1 MEMSINGYK
10 QTVLATTDRIQITL
24 MLYDGALNQLK
35 MAKAKM
41 QNGDIASKGSKG
53 IHFTK
58 ATNIISELSNVLDM
72 EKGGELSR
80 NLRNL
85 YEFVL
90 RRLLHSNLN
99 NDIKALED
107 AERVVAIIRDAWK
120 EMMTKIKQ
128 PQQSEQSAQ
137 IQVGV

>member
-1 MEMSINGYK
+1 MNINGYK
-10 QTVLATTDRIQITL
+10 QTVLATTDRVQITL

-35 MAKAKM
+35 MAKIKM
-41 QNGDIASKGSKG
+41 QNGDIASKG

-58 ATNIISELSNVLDM
+58 ATNIISEMSNVLDM
-72 EKGGELSR
+72 EKGGEISR

-85 YEFVL
+85 YEFIL

-107 AERVVAIIRDAWK
+107 AEKVVSIIRNSWK
-120 EMMTKIKQ
+120 EMMTNMKQ
-128 PQQSEQSAQ
+128 PQQSEQSVH
-137 IQVGV
+137 IQAGI

>member
-41 QNGDIASKGSKG
+41 QNGDIASKG

>member
-1 MEMSINGYK
+1 MAMNINGYK
-10 QTVLATTDRIQITL
+10 QTVLATTDRVQITL

-35 MAKAKM
+35 MAKTKM
-41 QNGDIASKGSKG
+41 QTGDIASKG

-58 ATNIISELSNVLDM
+58 ATDIISELSNVLDM
-72 EKGGELSR
+72 EKGGEISR

-85 YEFVL
+85 YEFIL

-99 NDIKALED
+99 NDVKALED

-120 EMMTKIKQ
+120 EMMTKMKQ
-128 PQQSEQSAQ
+128 PEHVK
-137 IQVGV
+137 VGV

>member
-1 MEMSINGYK
+1 
-10 QTVLATTDRIQITL
+10 
-24 MLYDGALNQLK
+24 
-35 MAKAKM
+35 
-41 QNGDIASKGSKG
+41 
-53 IHFTK
+53 
-58 ATNIISELSNVLDM
+58 M